1 MKCEKCGAELF
12 NSAKFCHVCGHP
24 VPQKEK
30 PVLTKRL
37 ECQHCGGIMDVD
49 ETRNVKVCPYCGS
62 KELVDESDQ
71 VTMQRIKSHAWK
83 EVQKDKEETKRAVNN
98 AREITERQKSS
109 DSRKETYITL
119 ITVIVLAIIGAAM
132 CLFKIIQLL

>member
-1 MKCEKCGAELF
+1 
-12 NSAKFCHVCGHP
+12 
-24 VPQKEK
+24 
-30 PVLTKRL
+30 
-37 ECQHCGGIMDVD
+37 MDVD

-62 KELVDESDQ
+62 KELVEESDQ

-109 DSRKETYITL
+109 DSKKETYITL
-119 ITVIVLAIIGAAM
+119 ITVIVLAMIGAAM
-132 CLFKIIQLL
+132 CLFKII

>member
-1 MKCEKCGAELF
+1 MLNQIEKLTEQLRDENIKLPLLLRIQKLNVLRKLLF
-12 NSAKFCHVCGHP
+12 DTGRV
-24 VPQKEK
+24 E
-30 PVLTKRL
+30 
-37 ECQHCGGIMDVD
+37 
-49 ETRNVKVCPYCGS
+49 
-62 KELVDESDQ
+62 ESDQ

-132 CLFKIIQLL
+132 CLFKII

>member
-12 NSAKFCHVCGHP
+12 NSAKFCHVCGHS

-37 ECQHCGGIMDVD
+37 ECRHCGGIMDVD

-62 KELVDESDQ
+62 KELVEESDQ

-83 EVQKDKEETKRAVNN
+83 EVQKDKEETKRAV
-98 AREITERQKSS
+98 ATEHEITERENKRSETRS
-109 DSRKETYITL
+109 DSIMFIIVGIIIFML
-119 ITVIVLAIIGAAM
+119 IVCAY
-132 CLFKIIQLL
+132 LLNI

>member
-30 PVLTKRL
+30 LVLSKRL
-37 ECQHCGGIMDVD
+37 ECRHCGGIMDVD

-62 KELVDESDQ
+62 KELVEESDQ

-83 EVQKDKEETKRAVNN
+83 EVQKDKEETKRAV
-98 AREITERQKSS
+98 ATEHEITERENKKNETRS
-109 DSRKETYITL
+109 DRIIFIVAGIML
-119 ITVIVLAIIGAAM
+119 IAYMIWAYFLYG
-132 CLFKIIQLL
+132 

>member
-12 NSAKFCHVCGHP
+12 NSAKFCHVCGHS

-30 PVLTKRL
+30 PVLSKRL
-37 ECQHCGGIMDVD
+37 ECRHCGGIMDVD

-62 KELVDESDQ
+62 KELVEESDQ

-83 EVQKDKEETKRAVNN
+83 EVQKDKEETKRAV
-98 AREITERQKSS
+98 ATEHEITERENKKNETRS
-109 DSRKETYITL
+109 DRIIFIVAGIMLIAYIIWAYFL
-119 ITVIVLAIIGAAM
+119 YG
-132 CLFKIIQLL
+132 

>member
-12 NSAKFCHVCGHP
+12 NSAKFCHVCGHS

-37 ECQHCGGIMDVD
+37 ECRHCSGIMDVD

-62 KELVDESDQ
+62 KELVEESDQ

-132 CLFKIIQLL
+132 CLFKII